1 LPNLHLWKT
10 LVGFLTLDSIL
21 TFVSFRNSEV
31 FMDDDP
37 SSSDLLSFAGDRGH
51 NEFRCL
57 SPNQNP
63 SACVPCVDFSPWLRE
78 RARHKD
84 VEGLAEY
91 LWRVRRANPEQGGT
105 GEQLQR
111 QYNQLARSI
120 MVARLDQFLE
130 DGTAEAY
137 LDLRVTLIMLA
148 AHETFSGFIMAGEAA
163 DFVAAVMSPHS
174 FRLAEAPTLIERRN
188 DFVADMGQGMDY
200 WACWA
205 PLPVEAIRSPLPPP
219 DDAFQ
224 SMLQRLVPLPLGSR
238 AHAVDALRHLSA
250 DPGVP
255 RSLASLSRPE
265 TRRRGLDA
273 AESARLIIQTGLVV
287 PASDAESWLAGWTRR
302 DLLAFLSQCGVKAP
316 KSWSKER
323 LAESAIAQCP
333 SAVRER
339 MEQLGVVEL
348 APEHAEAAGR
358 LGSYIEDVKETWR
371 VWLGFGTGVRRRV
384 REAAE
389 HRLIPASD
397 QPATS

>member
-1 LPNLHLWKT
+1 M
-10 LVGFLTLDSIL
+10 
-21 TFVSFRNSEV
+21 TFQHFRNSAV
-31 FMDDDP
+31 LTDDDP
-37 SSSDLLSFAGDRGH
+37 SASDLLSFAGERGH
-51 NEFRCL
+51 AEFRCL

-63 SACVPCVDFSPWLRE
+63 SACVPCLDFSPWLRE
-78 RARHKD
+78 RARYHD
-84 VEGLAEY
+84 VKGLGEY
-91 LWRVRRANPEQGGT
+91 LWRVRRANPGRGGT

-120 MVARLDQFLE
+120 MVARLDRFLE
-130 DGTAEAY
+130 DGTAEGY
-137 LDLRVTLIMLA
+137 LDLRVTLIMLG

-174 FRLAEAPTLIERRN
+174 FRLVEAPTLIERRN
-188 DFVADMGQGMDY
+188 EFVAEMGQGMDY

-219 DDAFQ
+219 DAAFQ
-224 SMLQRLVPLPLGSR
+224 AMMRSLVRLPLGSR

-255 RSLASLSRPE
+255 RSLTSLSRPE
-265 TRRRGLDA
+265 TRRRGLDPV
-273 AESARLIIQTGLVV
+273 ESARLLIQTGLVV

-302 DLLAFLSQCGVKAP
+302 DLLTFLSQCGVKAP

-323 LAESAIAQCP
+323 LAESALAECP

-339 MEQLGVVEL
+339 MDELGVVEL
-348 APEHAEAAGR
+348 APEHAEPAGR

-371 VWLGFGTGVRRRV
+371 VWLGFGTGVRCRV
-384 REAAE
+384 RDGAE
-389 HRLIPASD
+389 
-397 QPATS
+397 QPNKSSQL